1 MVLTTVLVGGWRS
14 APVLGYAARQH
25 KQEAELMDA
34 VTDGDETAV
43 QELLDSGSIDVKE
56 ISTCDDEGSTPLH
69 VAAFMGYTRI
79 VSQLL
84 EAGAPTNAKGQ
95 LASEP
100 LHVAAYAGRLQV
112 VQQLI
117 AAGANIEATDEED
130 RRPLHIAASR
140 GHADIVEALC
150 AAGASTVAV
159 TEDGTSAL
167 QAAQRNGH
175 THVEAAL
182 LSGRM

>member
-1 MVLTTVLVGGWRS
+1 MSRVKKGQMAPSAAILKAWGWPQHSGR
-14 APVLGYAARQH
+14 PLGAAGC
-25 KQEAELMDA
+25 A
-34 VTDGDETAV
+34 GETALCEEGV
-43 QELLDSGSIDVKE
+43 NVV
-56 ISTCDDEGSTPLH
+56 STQFAHTG
-69 VAAFMGYTRI
+69 
-79 VSQLL
+79 
-84 EAGAPTNAKGQ
+84 
-95 LASEP
+95 EP